1 MLDVK
6 NLSLFYGKTHA
17 LRDVSFSV
25 EKGRIVSIIGANGA
39 GKSSLLKCISGL
51 EKPSGGGILY
61 NGEPLPAKTNKIVA
75 KGIVHVPEGRRVFSS
90 FTVLEN
96 LKTGAYLTRSR
107 KETEAELEE
116 QFRLFPRLKERENQ
130 HAGTL
135 SGGEQQMLAIARG
148 LMSRPKLILLDE
160 PSLGLAPLIVKEVF
174 AIINRIR
181 ESGVTVLL
189 VEQNAKKALGIADYA
204 VVLETGVVKK
214 TGPGKDLLND
224 PAIAEA
230 YLGAGHN

>member
-25 EKGRIVSIIGANGA
+25 EQGRIVSIIGANGA

-51 EKPSGGGILY
+51 EKPTGGSILY
-61 NGEPLPAKTNKIVA
+61 NGESLPAKTNKIVA
-75 KGIVHVPEGRRVFSS
+75 KGIVHVPEGRRVFAS

-96 LKTGAYLTRSR
+96 LRTGAYLTRSR

-189 VEQNAKKALGIADYA
+189 VEQNAKKALGIADFA

-214 TGPGKDLLND
+214 TGPGKELLND
-224 PAIAEA
+224 PAIVEA